1 MVATAQDAVPDD
13 IGALRAPLTAA
24 LARAEDEA
32 ARAALVEAELAVARA
47 KASDDA
53 ALIAHQD
60 LTIRKLQRAL
70 HGQSSERSARLHDQ
84 MELTF
89 EELESTATQDE
100 IAAEQGA
107 ARTTEVAPYVRKRPA
122 RQPFPEHLPR
132 ESWSSRRRPLAIAAA
147 VIGCASWVRISP
159 TLEVVPRQWKV
170 IQHVREKFTCRDCE
184 TISQAPAPFHAT
196 PRGWAGPGLLAM
208 ILFEKFGQ
216 HQPLNRQAE
225 RYAREGVPLSLSTL
239 ADQVGAGTAALMP
252 LFKRLEAHVL
262 AASRLHGDDTTVP
275 VLAKG
280 KTDTGRLWTYVR
292 DDRPFGGADP
302 PAAVFYY
309 SRDRRGEQPA
319 AHLAGWNGILQADA
333 FGGYGDLY
341 ATGRQ
346 PAPVLE
352 ASCWAHSRRKVF
364 ELADVEAA
372 ARKKARSEKPNLVY
386 PLAVEAVKRIDALF
400 DIERAINGLLPA
412 QRHAVRQERSAPL
425 VTELERW
432 MIETRDKLSRGHDLT
447 KAFNYMLRRWSSFTR
462 FLDDGRIC
470 LSNNAAELA
479 LRGIAIS
486 GSFCP
491 CWAGGRGPLPLAPVF
506 RTSASLREQRRAR
519 RRPDHSPRRRA
530 RSCHYRS
537 GLDDRSRGLRGDG
550 PGPPA
555 RIACRAA

>member
-13 IGALRAPLTAA
+13 IGALRAALTAA

-70 HGQSSERSARLHDQ
+70 HGQSSERAARLHDQ

-89 EELESTATQDE
+89 EELESTATEDE
-100 IAAEQGA
+100 IAAEQAA
-107 ARTTEVAPYVRKRPA
+107 ARTTEVAPYMRKRPA

-132 ESWSSRRRPLAIAAA
+132 ERVVEPAPTACHCCGGHRLRRLGEDITE
-147 VIGCASWVRISP
+147 

-184 TISQAPAPFHAT
+184 AISQAPAPFHAT

-239 ADQVGAGTAALMP
+239 ADQVGAGVAALMP

-280 KTDTGRLWTYVR
+280 KTDTARLWTYVR
-292 DDRPFGGADP
+292 DDRPFGGVDP

-309 SRDRRGEQPA
+309 SRDRRGEHPA
-319 AHLAGWNGILQADA
+319 THLAGWSGILQADA

-372 ARKKARSEKPNLVY
+372 ARKKAHGEKPNLVY

-400 DIERAINGLLPA
+400 DIERAINGLSPA

-432 MIETRDKLSRGHDLT
+432 MIKTRDKLSRGHDLT

-470 LSNNAAELA
+470 LSNNAAERA
-479 LRGIAIS
+479 LRGIALGRKS
-486 GSFCP
+486 WLFCGSDR
-491 CWAGGRGPLPLAPVF
+491 GG
-506 RTSASLREQRRAR
+506 Q
-519 RRPDHSPRRRA
+519 
-530 RSCHYRS
+530 
-537 GLDDRSRGLRGDG
+537 
-550 PGPPA
+550 
-555 RIACRAA
+555 RAAVLYSLIVSAKMNDVDPQAWLADVLARLPAYPAHRIDDLLPWNWRSAKLRTQPAAA